1 MGGGGATYR
10 NMGDP
15 QTSLHR
21 YESHSTM
28 DDDLTKVASWNL
40 PTTPSCILA
49 AQALAGRGMLEP
61 IGFVQVGGR
70 RE

>member
-10 NMGDP
+10 NVGT

-21 YESHSTM
+21 YESYSTM
-28 DDDLTKVASWNL
+28 DDDLMKAASWN
-40 PTTPSCILA
+40 PPITPSCILA
-49 AQALAGRGMLEP
+49 AQALVGRGMLEP
-61 IGFVQVGGR
+61 IGFVQLGGR